1 MSDLRKLHM
10 QPTYHFISHSH
21 WDREWY
27 KAFETFRL
35 DLVDM
40 INALLEIFAADPDYK
55 HFTLDGQ
62 TIVLEDYAAILPQC
76 AAELQQLIQA
86 GKISIGPWYILPD
99 EYLVSGESTVR
110 NLLIGKK
117 VGAAYGPVMP
127 VGYIPD
133 SFSHL
138 AMMPAILRGFEMDTA
153 IVYRGF
159 GGEPGQEKSE
169 YRWVA
174 PDGSEVLMI
183 HLPPNGYGDA
193 YLGEN
198 NDKAFRRKAHEL
210 QEILDP
216 RATTPHRLCMN
227 GGDHHFPEPYLPQA
241 LRVMTA
247 LGEGEFI
254 HSSIPAYAEAVKNH
268 LREHQIELRQVEG
281 ELHWGFRYAFAVQS
295 GVNSSRMYIKQANH
309 AAEKML
315 TRYAEPLAMWATWAG
330 RQQLFAMLEHGWK
343 LLLQNH
349 PHDSICGCSIDA
361 VHREM
366 MTRFEKV
373 QQVGEAIIDKSV
385 RQLHPDAWEGHESVL
400 VFNPQMRNTS
410 QVVAAPVEFFRQKIV
425 VGLNPTV
432 RVKKPLPLISGF
444 CLRDENGNEV
454 PYQVLQHEPEGHGL
468 RYSDYSYPSKRL
480 TERFHVLL
488 DAAQVPGLG
497 FARYRVELQ
506 ESMPVYHSSLRAQ
519 ENFLEN
525 DFLRLDVQGNGTIN
539 LQDKRTGEQFSGL
552 HMFEDGGD
560 AGDEYNY
567 SYPRKDAVFTSH
579 DAAATVTLVETGPL
593 RATLEIALTLSLPE
607 GLTESRRSRARRRV
621 QLPIRT
627 RVSLYHNQPWV
638 EFQTTVE
645 NTAKDHRLRVL
656 FPSGFHTNISYA
668 DSQFAITRREHHVV
682 NPAEYKIEVPTAVH
696 PMQRGVTIL
705 EGERGLTIATAGM
718 PEYELK
724 TEEPGT
730 LALTLLRCVARL
742 SGGDLLT
749 RPGGE
754 AGWITYTPE
763 AQCPGT
769 HTFRYAIIPHTA
781 PQFEA
786 YGYVNEQLESFHLPF
801 LAMRRGGEPAVDLA
815 PFGMALSPSSLV
827 VSACKP
833 AEDEQGFI
841 LRVYNPTAASVPG
854 ELVSAFALR
863 SVWLTQLN
871 ERDVQELQVEAGK
884 RVRFEVGPRQIHSLR
899 LKFVVR
905 L

>member
-1 MSDLRKLHM
+1 M
-10 QPTYHFISHSH
+10 
-21 WDREWY
+21 
-27 KAFETFRL
+27 
-35 DLVDM
+35 
-40 INALLEIFAADPDYK
+40 
-55 HFTLDGQ
+55 
-62 TIVLEDYAAILPQC
+62 
-76 AAELQQLIQA
+76 
-86 GKISIGPWYILPD
+86 
-99 EYLVSGESTVR
+99 
-110 NLLIGKK
+110 
-117 VGAAYGPVMP
+117 
-127 VGYIPD
+127 
-133 SFSHL
+133 
-138 AMMPAILRGFEMDTA
+138 
-153 IVYRGF
+153 
-159 GGEPGQEKSE
+159 
-169 YRWVA
+169 
-174 PDGSEVLMI
+174 
-183 HLPPNGYGDA
+183 
-193 YLGEN
+193 
-198 NDKAFRRKAHEL
+198 
-210 QEILDP
+210 
-216 RATTPHRLCMN
+216 
-227 GGDHHFPEPYLPQA
+227 
-241 LRVMTA
+241 
-247 LGEGEFI
+247 
-254 HSSIPAYAEAVKNH
+254 
-268 LREHQIELRQVEG
+268 
-281 ELHWGFRYAFAVQS
+281 
-295 GVNSSRMYIKQANH
+295 
-309 AAEKML
+309 
-315 TRYAEPLAMWATWAG
+315 
-330 RQQLFAMLEHGWK
+330 
-343 LLLQNH
+343 
-349 PHDSICGCSIDA
+349 
-361 VHREM
+361 
-366 MTRFEKV
+366 
-373 QQVGEAIIDKSV
+373 
-385 RQLHPDAWEGHESVL
+385 

-410 QVVAAPVEFFRQKIV
+410 QVAAASVEFFRQKIV

-444 CLRDENGNEV
+444 CLRDEKGNEV
-454 PYQVLQHEPEGHGL
+454 PYQILQHEPEGHGL

-480 TERFHVLL
+480 TERFHVLV

-506 ESMPVYHSSLRAQ
+506 KSMPVYHSSLRAQ

-525 DFLRLDVQGNGTIN
+525 DYLRVEVQGNGAIN
-539 LQDKRTGEQFSGL
+539 LLDKRTGEHFSGL
-552 HMFEDGGD
+552 HVFEDGGD

-567 SYPRKDAVFTSH
+567 SYPRKDAIFTSQ

-593 RATLEIALTLSLPE
+593 RATLAIALTLSLPE
-607 GLTESRRSRARRRV
+607 GLMDSRRSRARRRV

-656 FPSGFHTNISYA
+656 FPSGFRTNISYA
-668 DSQFAITRREHHVV
+668 DSQFGLTRREHHAV
-682 NPAEYKIEVPTAVH
+682 NPAEFKIEVPTAVH

-724 TEEPGT
+724 AEEPGT
-730 LALTLLRCVARL
+730 LAITLLRCVARL

-781 PQFEA
+781 SQFEA
-786 YGYVNEQLESFHLPF
+786 YGYVNEQLENFHLPF

-827 VSACKP
+827 LSACKP

-841 LRVYNPTAASVPG
+841 LRIYNPTAVSVPG
-854 ELVSAFALR
+854 ELVSACALR

-884 RVRFEVGPRQIHSLR
+884 RVRFEVGPRKILSLR